1 MFQLIKALRKA
12 VSSHISCR
20 DVLELNFAVLHLVL
34 DVVIVDIN
42 VLCTFVMTLRG
53 DKLDRRLIVAKE
65 LQWGN
70 VCA

>member
-1 MFQLIKALRKA
+1 MLQLIKGLCKA
-12 VSSHISCR
+12 VSSHFGCR
-20 DVLELNFAVLHLVL
+20 DILEVNFAVLDLVL

-42 VLCTFVMTLRG
+42 VLCTLVMTLRG